1 MEEKNEENND
11 VYLDFQRNLF
21 IGLVLLFVILTI
33 IMLIYSFFNNSSK

>member
-1 MEEKNEENND
+1 MEEKNEENNN

-33 IMLIYSFFNNSSK
+33 IILIYSFFNR